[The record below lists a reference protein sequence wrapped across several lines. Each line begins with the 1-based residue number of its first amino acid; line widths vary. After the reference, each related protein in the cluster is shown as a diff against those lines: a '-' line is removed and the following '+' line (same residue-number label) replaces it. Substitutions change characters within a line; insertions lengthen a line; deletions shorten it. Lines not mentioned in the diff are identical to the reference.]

1 MDVSTSTSTSF
12 ESSNATMDNNSS
24 SDTGDTTLYGSAL
37 DNLSATAYGS
47 CNDITESSKMGLRFE
62 LSDNQIDRIYH
73 ENPHVCRP
81 PSVTKSQKHE
91 LCMRWLNASYNSFD
105 SSNCAQHHLM
115 TDPDRT
121 HEDIKA
127 AFTETATKPGSVL
140 LQKDHKLGIKHPQL
154 ERYIPRLENRL
165 TTPKHLEAAFIK
177 PIKTK
182 ADKKTDAIKPGPM
195 VSDNRNTHE
204 HMEASQMQ
212 PTKLKSPKKKPT
224 SPCSLATKN
233 HNLGM
238 KHPQLELQK
247 TDGHVQPPKLKSPK
261 KKPTSPCSLTTKNHN
276 LGMKHPQLELQKTDG
291 HVQPPKLKSPKKKP
305 TSPCSLTTKNH
316 NLGMKQPQLE
326 CHKPILKEPATTR
339 EHTDLAKFKVIQK
352 ANPDPITLQMHHK
365 LKLEHEE
372 LVRQIDTIKLN
383 VTVLQIETNHMENK
397 LRHLAQERELKGSFT
412 DETKANLFAEATKA
426 LEAQTAETFPTQF
439 LSEIFST
446 VAGEEELKDHFSN
459 LDHELR
465 AIVEKLCVDVYQ
477 LKKPTETKTVNRKI
491 EALKAKLSKKYQKQ
505 INREEKSYKKRV
517 AAMKEKCFDMLQQ
530 FLKINNRDTYSKV
543 FLKELK
549 ALYEQDTQS
558 F

>member
-1 MDVSTSTSTSF
+1 
-12 ESSNATMDNNSS
+12 
-24 SDTGDTTLYGSAL
+24 
-37 DNLSATAYGS
+37 
-47 CNDITESSKMGLRFE
+47 MGLRFE
-62 LSDNQIDRIYH
+62 LSDDQIDRIHH
-73 ENPHVCRP
+73 EDPHVCRP
-81 PSVTKSQKHE
+81 PSVTKSQKHD

-182 ADKKTDAIKPGPM
+182 ADKKTDAIKPVPM

-204 HMEASQMQ
+204 HMEASQIQ
-212 PTKLKSPKKKPT
+212 PPKLKSPKKKPT
-224 SPCSLATKN
+224 SPCSLTTKN
-233 HNLGM
+233 QNLAM
-238 KHPQLELQK
+238 KHPQLELQN
-247 TDGHVQPPKLKSPK
+247 THGHVQPPKLKSPK

-276 LGMKHPQLELQKTDG
+276 LGMKHPQLELQKTHG

-305 TSPCSLTTKNH
+305 TSPCSLTTKTH
-316 NLGMKQPQLE
+316 NLGMKHPQLELQNTHGHIQPPNLKSPKKYPTSSPCRLATKNQKLGMKQPQLE

-352 ANPDPITLQMHHK
+352 ANPDPINLQMHHK

-383 VTVLQIETNHMENK
+383 VTVLQIETNHVENK

-426 LEAQTAETFPTQF
+426 LEAQTAGTFPTQF

-446 VAGEEELKDHFSN
+446 VAGEEQLKDHFSN

-491 EALKAKLSKKYQKQ
+491 EALKAKLAKKYQKQ

-517 AAMKEKCFDMLQQ
+517 AAMKEKCFDMLEQ
-530 FLKINNRDTYSKV
+530 FLKINNRDTYSKA

-549 ALYEQDTQS
+549 ALYEQDTRS

>member
-12 ESSNATMDNNSS
+12 ESSNSTMDNNSS
-24 SDTGDTTLYGSAL
+24 SETGDTTIYGSTL
-37 DNLSATAYGS
+37 DNLSATVYKS
-47 CNDITESSKMGLRFE
+47 CNDITEASKTGLRFE
-62 LSDNQIDRIYH
+62 LSEDQIDRIYH

-81 PSVTKSQKHE
+81 PSVRKSQKDD
-91 LCMRWLNASYNSFD
+91 LCMRWLNASYNSVD

-115 TDPDRT
+115 IDPDRT
-121 HEDIKA
+121 HGDIKA

-140 LQKDHKLGIKHPQL
+140 PQKDHKLGIKHPQL

-195 VSDNRNTHE
+195 VSDNRNTHG
-204 HMEASQMQ
+204 HMEASQIQ
-212 PTKLKSPKKKPT
+212 PPKLKSPKKKPT

-233 HNLGM
+233 QNLGM
-238 KHPQLELQK
+238 KHPQLELQN
-247 TDGHVQPPKLKSPK
+247 THGHVQPPKLKSPRK
-261 KKPTSPCSLTTKNHN
+261 SATSSPCPLATKNQK
-276 LGMKHPQLELQKTDG
+276 LGMNHPMCNK
-291 HVQPPKLKSPKKKP
+291 
-305 TSPCSLTTKNH
+305 CR
-316 NLGMKQPQLE
+316 
-326 CHKPILKEPATTR
+326 KPIMIEPATTR

-365 LKLEHEE
+365 LKLKHEE

-383 VTVLQIETNHMENK
+383 VSVLQIETNHVENK
-397 LRHLAQERELKGSFT
+397 LRNLAQERELNGSFT

-426 LEAQTAETFPTQF
+426 LEAQTAVTFPTQF

-446 VAGEEELKDHFSN
+446 VAGEEQLKDHFSN

-491 EALKAKLSKKYQKQ
+491 EALKEKLSKKYQKQ
-505 INREEKSYKKRV
+505 INREEKSYKKRL
-517 AAMKEKCFDMLQQ
+517 AALKEKCFDMLQQ
-530 FLKINNRDTYSKV
+530 VLQIDNRDNYSKA

-549 ALYEQDTQS
+549 ALYEQDTQR